1 MVLRLECAEIIKGE
15 IMAGKHIHMVG
26 VKKKR
31 KKVGKK
37 RAVKASAK
45 SYKKSGGQSTR
56 QHRAGKVTPTIK
68 TGKWA

>member
-1 MVLRLECAEIIKGE
+1 
-15 IMAGKHIHMVG
+15 MAGKHIHMVG